1 MPGPARAIPTVT
13 VEATEV
19 HAYKRRAPRA
29 AAGLAPPPCLLR
41 ARPGMRDAL
50 EMIKT

>member
-1 MPGPARAIPTVT
+1 MPRPARAVPTVA

-19 HAYKRRAPRA
+19 HAYKRRAPSA
-29 AAGLAPPPCLLR
+29 TAGLAPPPCLLR
-41 ARPGMRDAL
+41 ALPGMRDAL